1 MVMCDF
7 KKNPGLNPDFR
18 KSKKYS
24 ESAENRRAA
33 SLHDYKQLYFDFPE
47 GIQKKSSEKKV
58 WTTCCQ

>member
-7 KKNPGLNPDFR
+7 KKNLGLNPDFR

-58 WTTCCQ
+58 

>member
-1 MVMCDF
+1 MCDF

-33 SLHDYKQLYFDFPE
+33 SLHDYKQLSFDFPE
-47 GIQKKSSEKKV
+47 EIQKKSSEKKV
-58 WTTCCQ
+58 WATCCQ